1 MTKLRAFIV
10 LVAALMLLS
19 CSSNPRQEEVEVR
32 RGKDS
37 RDEESLASVSLN
49 KNKAARTAL
58 EVPPDLLAS
67 SSEKVRLGDDATT
80 DTDVATD
87 TDTDIDTV
95 TDTAE
100 DEPRVLPVVIGA
112 TIQSDEDKSWLEIE
126 ADAEVVWQKLT
137 EFWGFREVTLV
148 EHHSEA
154 GVMETEWFVKTGDG
168 FSTQG
173 SGSFETQLFDALTA
187 QRTAFD
193 KFTLRLERNSPDG
206 TRVFVTHRGKEKIS
220 REYNN
225 NLKTTD
231 FEWVEREQ
239 DSEKISQLLQI
250 IVLLFDSS
258 ASVTI

>member
-19 CSSNPRQEEVEVR
+19 CSSNPRQDEVGVR
-32 RGKDS
+32 QGTDS
-37 RDEESLASVSLN
+37 RDQES
-49 KNKAARTAL
+49 RTAL
-58 EVPPDLLAS
+58 DVPPDLLAS

-80 DTDVATD
+80 DTVAT
-87 TDTDIDTV
+87 TDTATATD

-112 TIQSDEDKSWLEIE
+112 VIQSDEDKSWLEIE
-126 ADAEVVWQKLT
+126 ADAEVVWRKLT

-148 EHHSEA
+148 ENHSEA

-173 SGSFETQLFDALTA
+173 SGSFGTQLFDALTA
-187 QRTAFD
+187 KHTAFD

>member
-1 MTKLRAFIV
+1 M
-10 LVAALMLLS
+10 
-19 CSSNPRQEEVEVR
+19 EVR
-32 RGKDS
+32 RGTDS
-37 RDEESLASVSLN
+37 RDQES
-49 KNKAARTAL
+49 RTAL
-58 EVPPDLLAS
+58 DVPPDLLAS

-80 DTDVATD
+80 DTVAT
-87 TDTDIDTV
+87 TDTATD

-112 TIQSDEDKSWLEIE
+112 VIQSDEDKSWLEIE

-173 SGSFETQLFDALTA
+173 SGSVGTQLFDALTA

-206 TRVFVTHRGKEKIS
+206 TRVFVTHRGKEKIA
-220 REYNN
+220 REYSN